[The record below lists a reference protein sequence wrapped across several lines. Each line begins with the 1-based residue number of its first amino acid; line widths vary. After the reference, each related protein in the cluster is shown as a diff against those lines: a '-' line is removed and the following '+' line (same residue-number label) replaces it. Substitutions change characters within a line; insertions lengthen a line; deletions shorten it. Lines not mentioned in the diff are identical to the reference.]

1 MRRVDAERGQYRF
14 IIGLNRRRFWHE
26 LCFSSAASKAGEV
39 RMGLTQLTVRIANPT
54 DATQYRDI
62 EFIVDSGAV
71 YTVAPK
77 KILKEI
83 GIKPRS
89 KRTFILANG
98 EKFERRL
105 GTAEFEYKGTR
116 GGASVVFGE
125 EGDFP
130 LLGVTT
136 LEALGLI
143 FDALHQELK
152 PALMIMAASIEVR

>member
-1 MRRVDAERGQYRF
+1 
-14 IIGLNRRRFWHE
+14 
-26 LCFSSAASKAGEV
+26 
-39 RMGLTQLTVRIANPT
+39 MGLTQLTVRIANPT

-71 YTVAPK
+71 YTVARK

-105 GTAEFEYKGTR
+105 GTAR
-116 GGASVVFGE
+116 V
-125 EGDFP
+125 
-130 LLGVTT
+130 
-136 LEALGLI
+136 
-143 FDALHQELK
+143 
-152 PALMIMAASIEVR
+152 